1 MIGQETF
8 NFEFRFLVVRRPPF
22 QVILVFVF
30 SYFFGTIRQ
39 TVIWHTGNPTNTKE
53 NPADSKNVWPDS
65 NFHSQV
71 YSKFKIRYWVG

>member
-1 MIGQETF
+1 MIGQET
-8 NFEFRFLVVRRPPF
+8 
-22 QVILVFVF
+22 

-65 NFHSQV
+65 DFHSQV
-71 YSKFKIRYWVG
+71 YSIKFDIGLAELVQN